1 MATAIPTNRAPFT
14 LPELLAATG
23 GRLLAPGPDSIEGV
37 STDTRTTAPGNLF
50 VALVGGRH
58 DGHAHVAT
66 AAAAGATAVLVERPI
81 EAPPGV
87 AVVQVADTRLG
98 LGALGRA
105 HRLRWSAGGD
115 RPLVAITGSAGKTTT
130 RVATA
135 AVLRSLG
142 ARVHESAGNLNNAIG
157 IPVVLL
163 GLEPAHTMA
172 VVEVGTSSRGEIAY
186 GASLAAPT
194 VGVLTLV
201 AAAHTAD
208 IGSVDD
214 VAHEKG
220 SLLAALSPNG
230 TAVINGDDARAW
242 GQRGRSPAG
251 RALRHGLGPDADVR
265 VVERTPDGLS
275 RSRLRL
281 ALSPAARALGAR
293 FDELTVSTPL
303 IGVAGAYAVAAA
315 VASGLAIA
323 ADRLDPDAIASA
335 LGSLAGEDGRLRTV
349 PGPDGAVLIDDSY
362 NANRA
367 SVEASLVTASELARA
382 GGRRLV
388 AVLGEMRELGE
399 LSASEHRAVGE
410 AAARAGVSV
419 LVAVQGDASH
429 LADAA
434 RRPGVD
440 VLFVPDAA
448 RAHEALEARR
458 QPGDVILIK
467 GSRGVGLDRLVAAL
481 SSEPEHPAR

>member
-1 MATAIPTNRAPFT
+1 
-14 LPELLAATG
+14 L
-23 GRLLAPGPDSIEGV
+23 
-37 STDTRTTAPGNLF
+37 
-50 VALVGGRH
+50 
-58 DGHAHVAT
+58 
-66 AAAAGATAVLVERPI
+66 
-81 EAPPGV
+81 
-87 AVVQVADTRLG
+87 LG

-105 HRLRWSAGGD
+105 HRLRWSAD
-115 RPLVAITGSAGKTTT
+115 SARPLVAITGSAGKTTT

-135 AVLRSLG
+135 AVLRTLG
-142 ARVHESAGNLNNAIG
+142 PPVHASAGNLNNAVG

-163 GLEPAHTMA
+163 GLEPAHALA
-172 VVEVGTSSRGEIAY
+172 VVEVGTSSRGEITH
-186 GASLAAPT
+186 GASLCEPT

-214 VAHEKG
+214 VAVEKG
-220 SLLAALSPNG
+220 ALLAALAPSG
-230 TAVINGDDARAW
+230 VAVINGDDARAW
-242 GQRGRSPAG
+242 GQRGRSPAA
-251 RALRHGLGPDADVR
+251 RALRYGLGPEADVR
-265 VVERTPDGLS
+265 VVARTPDGLS
-275 RSRLRL
+275 RSRLQL
-281 ALSPAARALGAR
+281 SLSPAARALGAS
-293 FDELTVSTPL
+293 FDALTVSTPL

-315 VASGLAIA
+315 VASALAIA
-323 ADRLDPDAIASA
+323 ADRLDPDAIAAA
-335 LGSLAGEDGRLRTV
+335 LGSLAGEEGRLRTC

-382 GGRRLV
+382 DGRRLV
-388 AVLGEMRELGE
+388 AVLGEMRELGA

-410 AAARAGVSV
+410 AAARAGVAV
-419 LVAVQGDASH
+419 LVAVQGDAAH

-434 RRPGVD
+434 RRPGLD

-448 RAHEALEARR
+448 AALDALEARR
-458 QPGDVILIK
+458 QPGDVILVK